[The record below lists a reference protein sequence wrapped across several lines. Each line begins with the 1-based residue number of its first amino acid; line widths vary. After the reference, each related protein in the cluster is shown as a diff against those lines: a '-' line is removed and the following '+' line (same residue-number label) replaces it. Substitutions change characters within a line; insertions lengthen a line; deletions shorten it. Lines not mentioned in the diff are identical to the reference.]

1 MSLRIA
7 IGESHFIE
15 LDPKPLFIP
24 TGLAVQEGERYRL
37 YACGKWKDWL
47 TVCDAK
53 GWTQLGMGWLR
64 RYNRFPDAHWFAL
77 IACIGATEK
86 TSRLIGLQ
94 AEIDV
99 SAADR
104 LLAGTD
110 PLQLYVFAND
120 WPSMYF
126 NNKIASAEEGG
137 PMRLTITRLA

>member
-7 IGESHFIE
+7 IGESHSIE
-15 LDPKPLFIP
+15 LDPKPLFIQ
-24 TGLAVQEGERYRL
+24 TRLVVQEGERYRL

-53 GWTQLGMGWLR
+53 GWTLFGMGWLR
-64 RYNRFPDAHWFAL
+64 CYNRFRGANSFAL
-77 IACIGATEK
+77 MTCVGANDK
-86 TSRLIGLQ
+86 TCRLIGLQ
-94 AEIDV
+94 AEIAV

-120 WPSMYF
+120 WPCMYF

-137 PMRLTITRLA
+137 PLRFTVTRLA